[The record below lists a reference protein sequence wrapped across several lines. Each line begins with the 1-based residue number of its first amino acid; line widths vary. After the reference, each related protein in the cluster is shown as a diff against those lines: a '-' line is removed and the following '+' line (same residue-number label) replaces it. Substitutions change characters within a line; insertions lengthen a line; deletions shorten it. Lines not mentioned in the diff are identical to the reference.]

1 LRTLSVNAAYSRFML
16 SELAQSA
23 TISCRLFRRRHIF
36 KLVDFSM
43 SEAIRSIVDG
53 YFSLKDRTALEEL
66 RAHRQRLRKR
76 LQDQPKSWVDSSSTI
91 RVLDEDLDVI
101 EAALR
106 RF

>member
-1 LRTLSVNAAYSRFML
+1 MPPFYVVRACAKRNNKPSALSAA
-16 SELAQSA
+16 A
-23 TISCRLFRRRHIF
+23 HF
-36 KLVDFSM
+36 KQVDFSM

-53 YFSLKDRTALEEL
+53 YLSLKDRTALEEL